1 MTEDNNLTG
10 LEIAVIGMAGRFPG
24 ANNIIEFW
32 ENLKNGVETITFF
45 SPGEVQAGAN
55 PENLNQSNY
64 VKAKATLQR
73 IEYFDADFFG
83 YSPKEAE
90 IMDPQM
96 RVFYECVWHALED
109 AGYDPGTYK
118 KLIGLYAGARSS
130 FYWEANTLVS
140 GRNRDYGDFA
150 ASILNDKDYLS
161 ARISY
166 RLNLRGPC
174 YTIQTA
180 CSTSLA
186 AIHLACQGLLGA
198 ECDMALAG
206 GISLALSQKYG
217 YRYREG
223 MIFSADGHCR
233 TFDAGA
239 SGTVFGDGVGIAV
252 LKRYEDA
259 LKDGDHIYALI
270 KGSACNNDGIDR
282 IGFTA
287 PGIEGQT
294 AVIRSALAM
303 AEVNPETIGYIEAHG
318 TGTSLGDP
326 IEIEALTRAFHTE
339 KKNYCGI
346 GSVKTNVGHLS
357 TAAGV
362 TGFIKTVLALKYKLI
377 PPSLHFTRANP
388 KIDFDN
394 SPFYVST
401 RLKEWKSNGC
411 PLRAGVS
418 SFGIGGTNAHVV
430 LEECLDK
437 EITGDQEGTGG
448 LAPLLFLLSAKT
460 QTALDKMTANLAA
473 YLGNNPDI
481 DPADVAYTLQVGRK
495 AFNHR
500 RMLVCSSIEEAGKIL
515 SESTPGKIKT
525 FFTSEEKK
533 NAIFMFPGQGSQYV
547 NMGKGLYQTESVFR
561 QEIDRCFEILKPLMG
576 YDPKEILYPG
586 DSVSKESSSVPSVSS
601 VAKKIDQTEIAQPL
615 LFAFEY
621 ALAKLLMQWGLEP
634 HAMTGHSIGEYTA
647 ACLAGVISLPDALML
662 VALRGQLM
670 QKMPVGAMLSVPISE
685 EKLKPLLEANAN
697 EDISLAAVNASDNCV
712 VSGTGQAISEFE
724 EQLKKQRYE
733 CRHLH
738 TSHAYH
744 SKMMEPILTAFEKQ
758 FQRIRTKLNA
768 PKIPYISNLTGDWI
782 SHKET
787 GDPGYWAKHLRQP
800 VRFSDGLSQLFTVD
814 DALFIE
820 VGPGSSLSA
829 FAKKGSA
836 TPTYSRSAG
845 CRSFEGVI
853 SKVCRKNNVEVVH
866 LIRHPKEKVGDVP
879 FLLNKIGQCWL
890 YGKDIDWTGF
900 YPGKNR
906 RRLPLPGYPFG
917 GQRFWIEGNSRDLFK
932 AGREIPAESQ
942 LDRMSDP
949 ADWFYIPQWNRS
961 GLLTGPVLSP
971 GQQTLAAAPCTWL
984 VFMDDCGLGTR
995 LLKALS
1001 KEQQEVVPVKMGTG
1015 FAALEGQK
1023 SGYRI
1028 HPRRSDDYHALI
1040 ETLQKRDKLP
1050 QRILHLWGIT
1060 GQKKNETKYGPEM
1073 IERDLNTGFYSLL
1086 YLVQAIGSRG
1096 ITHNIRLEAVTDH
1109 MQGVTGEEF
1118 LCPGKAALASMI
1130 KCIPVEYPNMD
1141 CRSIDVVWPWPGK
1154 VEKEKFIRRLLAE
1167 LGIDSPDREVALR
1180 GAHRWVRSFTPV
1192 PLPEV
1197 PETPSLIQ
1205 ERGIYLITGGLGGM
1219 GLTLSQYLVK
1229 TVKARLILTG
1239 RSPFPPRN
1247 QWREWLETH
1256 GNEDQTSLKIK
1267 KLQEMEKL
1275 GGEILVFSCDVTD
1288 KEKVQEI
1295 VDLAVKQWGKIN
1307 GVIHAA
1313 GVPDGSIIQRKKPG
1327 DIEPVLAPKIKGTL
1341 VLDAVFQ
1348 DMDSPL
1354 DFIIYCSS
1362 LHSFLGKMGQVA
1374 YAAANEFLDAYAYYK
1389 NLNCPDQ
1396 TYIVSIN
1403 WDAWQE
1409 VGMAADTVSNKQ
1421 GIFPTEGLEIFK
1433 RILGSKNKFFQVAVS
1448 VSDLNRLI
1456 RGVQSSKKLIGGK
1469 TAEKS
1474 IIPGERYSRPE
1485 LSTGYAAPRNKLE
1498 EEIVGI
1504 WQEYFGIREIGIH
1517 DNFFELGGDSLKGMK
1532 FVSSYNQLLGE
1543 IVYIN
1548 AVFEAPTPAEL
1559 SAYLQEHYPEAVKKV
1574 LGAGLERDNRTRR
1587 REIDR
1592 EMIEKISRLLP
1603 SSLPPKEKT
1612 GKKIVKN
1619 PPAVFILSPPRSG
1632 STLLRVMLAGH
1643 PRLFAPPELGLL
1655 FFNTLDEVDFTKQ
1668 SLIRAIMQIK
1678 NGRVEEAKGIID
1690 RYRQQQLTTKQ
1701 FYRWLQEEI
1710 GERILVDKT
1719 PNYALNPAVLEK
1731 TEQEFEGPF
1740 YIHLLRH
1747 PYGMIRSYEEAKLDL
1762 IRGERILEKL
1772 SLTRREY
1779 AELTWL
1785 INHQNIIE
1793 FLKNIPDRRQYK
1805 LIFEDLVTRPREII
1819 TGICGF
1825 LGLDMH
1831 PDMLRPYKDKKQ
1843 RMTDGI
1849 YSEGIMVGDVKF
1861 HRHKK
1866 IDPKVAYTWKQHFH
1880 EDFLGQP
1887 TWEIAESFGYSRI
1900 NKENKESVETYIPL
1914 ESIEKKEYY
1923 PLSPAQ
1929 MRLYI
1934 LERLG
1939 SGIGYNISRVLALEG
1954 QLEIKEL
1961 QKIFE
1966 QIIKRHES
1974 FRTSFDLVRGE
1985 PVQRIHREVDFEIEY
2000 YDIITDLENY
2010 KLQNTNYKQNTKYKL
2025 QITNKEKPFGRI
2037 INAFGGDLAT
2047 EDTENTEGTRRLS
2060 ALISS
2065 FIRDFDLS
2073 EAPLLRIGLIKI
2085 AQNKYLLV
2093 KDMHHI
2099 ISDGGSMGILIRDFA
2114 ALCENKEL
2122 PLLRIRYRDYAQWQN
2137 RGQGQDAIKKQ
2148 EQYWTGLFAGDIPVL
2163 NIPTDFPRPPRQ
2175 DFEGATNNF
2184 RIDKQEFTLL
2194 KNMAVQ
2200 EGVSFFMVILSLFNI
2215 LLGKLSGQEDI
2226 ILGID
2231 MEGRGHEHLRDII
2244 GMFANTLALRNF
2256 PAPGKTFKEFL
2267 QQVKHQTL
2275 NAFENREYPFEELV
2289 EKVSI
2294 ERDVSRNPVFDVL
2307 FSFLDL
2313 KSGQANQEIQW
2324 SRSQLKM
2331 KPFNYQNNT
2340 AKFDLTLIAREREE
2354 DVTFSIEYC
2363 TKLFRKETIRRY
2375 GQYFKKIVSAV
2386 IADRNQKISQIR
2398 IITDEEKKQVLF
2410 EFNHTKTP
2418 LVRDK
2423 NYSQLFEEQ
2432 VSKHPNRIA
2441 ALHNDN
2447 TVTYHEL
2454 NKEADRIAGALVEY
2468 GVIPGTNTALYLKR
2482 SIAMLAGII
2491 GIFKAGGA
2499 YVPLEVDYPPAR
2511 VRYILEN
2518 SEARVVITENE
2529 YQEIL
2534 QKIQESSSSSTVK
2547 KLSIINKSFCR
2558 GSRGAVF
2565 SKRAPL
2571 AAGGKRSPDDL
2582 AYIIYTSGTTGE
2594 PKGVMIHQLG
2604 MINHLYAKIDDLG
2617 INRADI
2623 IAQTA
2628 SACFDISV
2636 WQFLAGLLTGGCTC
2650 IIDKETVLESRK
2662 LLRLLQQRRVTILET
2677 VPSLM
2682 KAFLETAANET
2693 DNALDRLRWMVPTGE
2708 PLTVPLVKAWFRGYP
2723 HIKLVNAYGPTEAS
2737 DDVTHYQIDKM
2748 PPETET
2754 SIPIGKP
2761 LQNLHIYILDKNL
2774 SLCPIGVRGEIYV
2787 AGVGVGK
2794 GYLNNPELTEERF
2807 KRAVISHSSLVIRNL
2822 KRAVNSHL
2830 SLVIGSSKSF
2840 PNDQCPMTND
2850 RSYKLYKTGDLG
2862 YFKLDGNIECLGR
2875 MDYQVKI
2882 RGNRVELGEIESRLL
2897 AHSRIK
2903 EAVVVDRVKPGG
2915 DLYLCAYI
2923 VSKQPEALAGQPRHT
2938 DINGPMPSDS
2948 TLREYLAQSLP
2959 AYMIPSYFV
2968 PMEKLPLTPNQKID
2982 REALP
2987 EPGIPGSNRQYIPP
3001 GDEIQEKVVHMC
3013 AQVLALEKENI
3024 SITDDFFR
3032 MGGNSLEAV
3041 KFVALAKKEL
3051 NVEIP
3056 IAALFERPVIKDI
3069 SMFIKA
3075 AKYEEKP
3082 AVLLNPGIPAQKNL
3096 FCFPPGGAYGLVY
3109 REFAAVIKNISV
3121 YTCHFIE
3128 EEDRLEQYVN
3138 IVTDIQP
3145 RGPYVVL
3152 GYSAAGKLVF
3162 QVTRAL
3168 ENQGREVSDIIL
3180 VDSVF
3185 RKDIDEQKIIDKYTA
3200 FINAILERMDDL
3212 GIGFLKERIKDK
3224 MQKYLKYNLGVT
3236 NLEKVHANVQ
3246 FIVGEE
3252 TARGKTENLHC
3263 WDDLTTKKVVL
3274 HKGFGD
3280 HISMFQPGVLEKNT
3294 ALIQGILD
3302 NT

>member
-1 MTEDNNLTG
+1 
-10 LEIAVIGMAGRFPG
+10 
-24 ANNIIEFW
+24 
-32 ENLKNGVETITFF
+32 
-45 SPGEVQAGAN
+45 
-55 PENLNQSNY
+55 
-64 VKAKATLQR
+64 
-73 IEYFDADFFG
+73 
-83 YSPKEAE
+83 
-90 IMDPQM
+90 
-96 RVFYECVWHALED
+96 
-109 AGYDPGTYK
+109 
-118 KLIGLYAGARSS
+118 
-130 FYWEANTLVS
+130 
-140 GRNRDYGDFA
+140 
-150 ASILNDKDYLS
+150 
-161 ARISY
+161 
-166 RLNLRGPC
+166 
-174 YTIQTA
+174 
-180 CSTSLA
+180 
-186 AIHLACQGLLGA
+186 
-198 ECDMALAG
+198 
-206 GISLALSQKYG
+206 
-217 YRYREG
+217 
-223 MIFSADGHCR
+223 
-233 TFDAGA
+233 
-239 SGTVFGDGVGIAV
+239 
-252 LKRYEDA
+252 
-259 LKDGDHIYALI
+259 
-270 KGSACNNDGIDR
+270 
-282 IGFTA
+282 
-287 PGIEGQT
+287 
-294 AVIRSALAM
+294 
-303 AEVNPETIGYIEAHG
+303 
-318 TGTSLGDP
+318 
-326 IEIEALTRAFHTE
+326 
-339 KKNYCGI
+339 
-346 GSVKTNVGHLS
+346 
-357 TAAGV
+357 
-362 TGFIKTVLALKYKLI
+362 
-377 PPSLHFTRANP
+377 
-388 KIDFDN
+388 
-394 SPFYVST
+394 
-401 RLKEWKSNGC
+401 
-411 PLRAGVS
+411 
-418 SFGIGGTNAHVV
+418 
-430 LEECLDK
+430 
-437 EITGDQEGTGG
+437 
-448 LAPLLFLLSAKT
+448 
-460 QTALDKMTANLAA
+460 
-473 YLGNNPDI
+473 
-481 DPADVAYTLQVGRK
+481 
-495 AFNHR
+495 
-500 RMLVCSSIEEAGKIL
+500 
-515 SESTPGKIKT
+515 
-525 FFTSEEKK
+525 
-533 NAIFMFPGQGSQYV
+533 
-547 NMGKGLYQTESVFR
+547 
-561 QEIDRCFEILKPLMG
+561 
-576 YDPKEILYPG
+576 
-586 DSVSKESSSVPSVSS
+586 
-601 VAKKIDQTEIAQPL
+601 
-615 LFAFEY
+615 
-621 ALAKLLMQWGLEP
+621 
-634 HAMTGHSIGEYTA
+634 
-647 ACLAGVISLPDALML
+647 
-662 VALRGQLM
+662 
-670 QKMPVGAMLSVPISE
+670 
-685 EKLKPLLEANAN
+685 
-697 EDISLAAVNASDNCV
+697 
-712 VSGTGQAISEFE
+712 
-724 EQLKKQRYE
+724 
-733 CRHLH
+733 
-738 TSHAYH
+738 
-744 SKMMEPILTAFEKQ
+744 
-758 FQRIRTKLNA
+758 
-768 PKIPYISNLTGDWI
+768 
-782 SHKET
+782 
-787 GDPGYWAKHLRQP
+787 
-800 VRFSDGLSQLFTVD
+800 
-814 DALFIE
+814 
-820 VGPGSSLSA
+820 
-829 FAKKGSA
+829 
-836 TPTYSRSAG
+836 
-845 CRSFEGVI
+845 
-853 SKVCRKNNVEVVH
+853 
-866 LIRHPKEKVGDVP
+866 
-879 FLLNKIGQCWL
+879 
-890 YGKDIDWTGF
+890 
-900 YPGKNR
+900 
-906 RRLPLPGYPFG
+906 
-917 GQRFWIEGNSRDLFK
+917 
-932 AGREIPAESQ
+932 
-942 LDRMSDP
+942 
-949 ADWFYIPQWNRS
+949 
-961 GLLTGPVLSP
+961 
-971 GQQTLAAAPCTWL
+971 
-984 VFMDDCGLGTR
+984 
-995 LLKALS
+995 
-1001 KEQQEVVPVKMGTG
+1001 
-1015 FAALEGQK
+1015 
-1023 SGYRI
+1023 
-1028 HPRRSDDYHALI
+1028 
-1040 ETLQKRDKLP
+1040 
-1050 QRILHLWGIT
+1050 
-1060 GQKKNETKYGPEM
+1060 
-1073 IERDLNTGFYSLL
+1073 
-1086 YLVQAIGSRG
+1086 
-1096 ITHNIRLEAVTDH
+1096 
-1109 MQGVTGEEF
+1109 
-1118 LCPGKAALASMI
+1118 
-1130 KCIPVEYPNMD
+1130 
-1141 CRSIDVVWPWPGK
+1141 
-1154 VEKEKFIRRLLAE
+1154 
-1167 LGIDSPDREVALR
+1167 
-1180 GAHRWVRSFTPV
+1180 
-1192 PLPEV
+1192 
-1197 PETPSLIQ
+1197 
-1205 ERGIYLITGGLGGM
+1205 
-1219 GLTLSQYLVK
+1219 VK

-1239 RSPFPPRN
+1239 RSPFPARN
-1247 QWREWLETH
+1247 RWREWLETH
-1256 GNEDQTSLKIK
+1256 ASEDRTSLKINQ
-1267 KLQEMEKL
+1267 LQELEKL
-1275 GGEILVFSCDVTD
+1275 GGEILVFSSDVTD
-1288 KEKVQEI
+1288 KEKMQEV
-1295 VDLAVKQWGKIN
+1295 VDLAMKQWGKIN

-1409 VGMAADTVSNKQ
+1409 VGMAADAVSNKQ
-1421 GIFPTEGLEIFK
+1421 GIFPTEGLEVFK

-1456 RGVQSSKKLIGGK
+1456 RGVQSSKKLIDGK

-1474 IIPGERYSRPE
+1474 IVPGERYSRPE
-1485 LSTGYAAPRNKLE
+1485 LSTGYAAPRDKLE

-1532 FVSSYNQLLGE
+1532 FVSSYNRLLGE

-1559 SAYLQEHYPEAVKKV
+1559 SAYLQKHYPEAVKKV
-1574 LGAGLERDNRTRR
+1574 LGAGPEQGNRTRCR
-1587 REIDR
+1587 GLDR
-1592 EMIEKISRLLP
+1592 EMIEKISRVLP
-1603 SSLPPKEKT
+1603 SSLPPKEET

-1655 FFNTLDEVDFTKQ
+1655 FFNTLDEVDFTLQ

-1678 NGRVEEAKGIID
+1678 NCSVEEAKGIID
-1690 RYRQQQLTTKQ
+1690 RYRQQRLTSKQ
-1701 FYRWLQEEI
+1701 FYLWLQEEI

-1719 PNYALNPAVLEK
+1719 PNYALNPAVLER
-1731 TEQEFEGPF
+1731 TEQEFENPL
-1740 YIHLLRH
+1740 YIYLLRH

-1762 IRGERILEKL
+1762 IKGDRILEKL

-1793 FLKNIPDRRQYK
+1793 FLKKIPDRRQYK
-1805 LIFEDLVTRPREII
+1805 VIFEDLVTRPREII

-1825 LGLDMH
+1825 LGLDVH

-1849 YSEGIMVGDVKF
+1849 YSEGIMIGDVKF

-1866 IDPKVAYTWKQHFH
+1866 IDPNVAHTWKQHFH
-1880 EDFLGQP
+1880 DDFLGQP
-1887 TWEIAESFGYSRI
+1887 TWEIAEFFGYSRI
-1900 NKENKESVETYIPL
+1900 NKESKESVKTYIPL

-1929 MRLYI
+1929 TRLYI

-1961 QKIFE
+1961 QKIFK
-1966 QIIKRHES
+1966 QIIIRHES
-1974 FRTSFDLVRGE
+1974 FRTSFELIRGE
-1985 PVQRIHREVDFEIEY
+1985 PVQRIHREVEFEIEY
-2000 YDIITDLENY
+2000 YKVEVEVKVEEEEGSSSNCQGRGEVPSPIKVKKIIRD
-2010 KLQNTNYKQNTKYKL
+2010 
-2025 QITNKEKPFGRI
+2025 
-2037 INAFGGDLAT
+2037 
-2047 EDTENTEGTRRLS
+2047 
-2060 ALISS
+2060 

-2073 EAPLLRIGLIKI
+2073 RAPLLRIGLIKT

-2137 RGQGQDAIKKQ
+2137 SSQRQDAIKKQ

-2163 NIPTDFPRPPRQ
+2163 NIPTDFPRPSRQ
-2175 DFEGATNNF
+2175 DFEGATSDF

-2200 EGVSFFMVILSLFNI
+2200 EGATFFMVILSIFNI

-2226 ILGID
+2226 IVGID

-2256 PAPGKTFKEFL
+2256 LAPGKTFKEFL
-2267 QQVKHQTL
+2267 RQVKHQTL

-2294 ERDVSRNPVFDVL
+2294 ERNVSRNPVFDVL

-2313 KSGQANQEIQW
+2313 KSGGANQEIQW

-2331 KPFNYQNNT
+2331 KPFNYQNST

-2375 GQYFKKIVSAV
+2375 GQYLKNIVSAV
-2386 IADRNQKISQIR
+2386 IADRAKKISQIR

-2423 NYSQLFEEQ
+2423 NYPQLFEEQ
-2432 VSKHPNRIA
+2432 EYKHPHRIA
-2441 ALHNDN
+2441 ALHNK
-2447 TVTYHEL
+2447 TQITYHEL
-2454 NKEADRIAGALVEY
+2454 NKQADRIAGVLLKH
-2468 GVIPGTNTALYLKR
+2468 GVIAGTNTALYLKR
-2482 SIAMLAGII
+2482 GIAMLAGII

-2499 YVPLEVDYPPAR
+2499 SVPLEVDYPPAR

-2518 SEARVVITENE
+2518 SEARVVITEND
-2529 YQEIL
+2529 YLEIL
-2534 QKIQESSSSSTVK
+2534 KETQGTSSSVTLEKSAI
-2547 KLSIINKSFCR
+2547 LIKSFC
-2558 GSRGAVF
+2558 GGSPDASRGRFFQKAP
-2565 SKRAPL
+2565 PL
-2571 AAGGKRSPDDL
+2571 AAGGKSSADTL

-2636 WQFLAGLLTGGCTC
+2636 WQFLAGLLTGGRTC
-2650 IIDKETVLESRK
+2650 IIDREAVLESRK
-2662 LLRLLQQRRVTILET
+2662 LLRLLQQRCVTILET

-2708 PLTVPLVKAWFRGYP
+2708 PLTVPLVRAWFRVYP

-2737 DDVTHYQIDKM
+2737 DDVTHFRIDKM

-2761 LQNLHIYILDKNL
+2761 LQNLHIYILDRDL
-2774 SLCPIGVRGEIYV
+2774 SLCPVGVKGEICV
-2787 AGVGVGK
+2787 SGIGVGK
-2794 GYLNNPELTEERF
+2794 GYWRDPRKTGKAF
-2807 KRAVISHSSLVIRNL
+2807 IRNPYL
-2822 KRAVNSHL
+2822 EET
-2830 SLVIGSSKSF
+2830 G
-2840 PNDQCPMTND
+2840 DMD
-2850 RSYKLYKTGDLG
+2850 YEWLYKTGDLG
-2862 YFKLDGNIECLGR
+2862 YFKPDGNIECLGR

-2903 EAVVVDRVKPGG
+2903 EVVVVDRIKPGG

-2923 VSKQPEALAGQPRHT
+2923 VSKQPEALGGQPQHT
-2938 DINGPMPSDS
+2938 DINGHMPTDS

-2968 PMEKLPLTPNQKID
+2968 QMEKLPLTPNQKID

-2987 EPGIPGSNRQYIPP
+2987 EPGIPESSRQYIPP
-3001 GDEIQEKVVHMC
+3001 GDEIQEIVVHMC
-3013 AQVLALEKENI
+3013 AQVLALEKEKI

-3051 NVEIP
+3051 NVEMP

-3075 AKYEEKP
+3075 EKYEEKP
-3082 AVLLNPGIPAQKNL
+3082 AVLLNPDIPAQKNL

-3128 EEDRLEQYVN
+3128 EEDRLEQYVR
-3138 IVTDIQP
+3138 IITDIQP
-3145 RGPYVVL
+3145 EGPYVVL

-3168 ENQGREVSDIIL
+3168 ENHGREVSDIIL

-3185 RKDIDEQKIIDKYTA
+3185 RKDIDEKKIIDKYTA

-3224 MQKYLKYNLGVT
+3224 MQKYLKYNLSIT

-3252 TARGKTENLHC
+3252 TARGKAENLHC

-3294 ALIQGILD
+3294 AIIQGIL
-3302 NT
+3302 NET